1 MYGTNVIKKAG
12 RMKENS
18 NITVRKLSE
27 QIGVGVTTISKHI
40 RFLKENGT
48 IKRNGSRKNRQWMVR
63 DKYG

>member
-1 MYGTNVIKKAG
+1 
-12 RMKENS
+12 MKENS